1 MSYMRQVEH
10 PVHVDDTMADV
21 RYSHN
26 LVDMRVGL
34 VIISY
39 YTVPLSVNDEP
50 KETGVVHQS
59 TGGVFVSDTTIRE
72 NRIQVM
78 FCLSPLTECF
88 WRFFFS
94 ACISSRYT

>member
-1 MSYMRQVEH
+1 MSY

-26 LVDMRVGL
+26 FVDIRVGL
-34 VIISY
+34 VISSY
-39 YTVPLSVNDEP
+39 YTVPLSVHDEP
-50 KETGVVHQS
+50 KKTGVVHQS

-72 NRIQVM
+72 NQIQVM

-88 WRFFFS
+88 WRFFFLL
-94 ACISSRYT
+94 ALAADIPNLDN

>member
-1 MSYMRQVEH
+1 MEH
-10 PVHVDDTMADV
+10 PVHVDDTMAHV

-26 LVDMRVGL
+26 FVDMKVGL

-72 NRIQVM
+72 NQIQVM

-88 WRFFFS
+88 WRFFF
-94 ACISSRYT
+94 CLH